1 MKKAINSY
9 KNGVLH
15 EWMTARISFALT
27 LPLCKSHA
35 EKLEVLDEHE
45 SDFLDNIFSVYGSN
59 AEKYAEKII
68 AEHPFYSNWKELEKD
83 SSDMSTCYI
92 LVSRAV
98 WEHIRSRMVALH
110 HAGLCSAEPSQCD
123 NSTALTITACA
134 QVMHKIGRIID
145 DAQEYINFT
154 EKES

>member
-9 KNGVLH
+9 RNGILH

-45 SDFLDNIFSVYGSN
+45 SDFLDNIFSVYGSD
-59 AEKYAEKII
+59 AEKYAENLI

-83 SSDMSTCYI
+83 SSDMSTRYI

-98 WEHIRSRMVALH
+98 WEHIRANVVTLH
-110 HAGLCSAEPSQCD
+110 HAGLCNAEPAQCG
-123 NSTALTITACA
+123 NSTALTITACG
-134 QVMHKIGRIID
+134 QVMCKIGRIID
-145 DAQEYINFT
+145 DAQEYINLD

>member
-45 SDFLDNIFSVYGSN
+45 NDFLNNIFSLFGSD
-59 AEKYAEKII
+59 AEKYAEKLII
-68 AEHPFYSNWKELEKD
+68 KHPFHSNWKELEKA
-83 SSDMSTCYI
+83 SSDTETRYI

-98 WEHIRSRMVALH
+98 WEHIRSRMVVLH
-110 HAGLCSAEPSQCD
+110 HAGLCNAEPSQCG

-134 QVMHKIGRIID
+134 QVMRKIGRIID
-145 DAQEYINFT
+145 DAQEYINLT
-154 EKES
+154 GKES

>member
-1 MKKAINSY
+1 MKKNINSY

-27 LPLCKSHA
+27 MPLCKSHA

-45 SDFLDNIFSVYGSN
+45 SDFLDNIFSVYGSD

-83 SSDMSTCYI
+83 SSDMETRDI

-98 WEHIRSRMVALH
+98 WNHIRASVVTLH
-110 HAGLCSAEPSQCD
+110 HAGLCNAEPAQCG
-123 NSTALTITACA
+123 NSTALTVTACG
-134 QVMHKIGRIID
+134 QVMCKIGRIID
-145 DAQEYINFT
+145 HAQEYLAIVN
-154 EKES
+154 K

>member
-1 MKKAINSY
+1 MKKNINSY

-45 SDFLDNIFSVYGSN
+45 SDFLDNIFSLFGSD
-59 AEKYAEKII
+59 AEKYAEKLI
-68 AEHPFYSNWKELEKD
+68 AKHPFYSNWKELEKA
-83 SSDMSTCYI
+83 SSDMETRYI
-92 LVSRAV
+92 FVSRAV
-98 WEHIRSRMVALH
+98 WEHIRSRMVTLH
-110 HAGLCSAEPSQCD
+110 HAGLCSAEPSQCG

-134 QVMHKIGRIID
+134 QVMRKVGCIID
-145 DAQEYINFT
+145 DAQEYINLT
-154 EKES
+154 EKEV

>member
-1 MKKAINSY
+1 MKKNIHSY

-27 LPLCKSHA
+27 LPFCRDDN
-35 EKLEVLDEHE
+35 EKRQTLADHEESMLD
-45 SDFLDNIFSVYGSN
+45 DIFSVYGTD
-59 AEKYAEKII
+59 AEKYAERLL
-68 AEHPFYSNWKELEKD
+68 ADHPLYHGWQELEKT
-83 SSDMSTCYI
+83 SSDMETRYI

-98 WEHIRSRMVALH
+98 WEHIRSRMVTLH
-110 HAGLCSAEPSQCD
+110 HAGLCSAEPSQCG

-134 QVMHKIGRIID
+134 QVMRKVGRIID
-145 DAQEYINFT
+145 DAQEYINLT

>member
-1 MKKAINSY
+1 MKKINSY
-9 KNGVLH
+9 KNGILH

-45 SDFLDNIFSVYGSN
+45 SDFLDNIFTLYGSD
-59 AEKYAEKII
+59 AEKYAKKLII
-68 AEHPFYSNWKELEKD
+68 KHPFYSNWKELEKA
-83 SSDMSTCYI
+83 SSDMGTRYI

-110 HAGLCSAEPSQCD
+110 HAGLCNAEPSQCG
-123 NSTALTITACA
+123 NSTALTVTACA
-134 QVMHKIGRIID
+134 QVMRKIGRIID
-145 DAQEYINFT
+145 DAQEYINLT